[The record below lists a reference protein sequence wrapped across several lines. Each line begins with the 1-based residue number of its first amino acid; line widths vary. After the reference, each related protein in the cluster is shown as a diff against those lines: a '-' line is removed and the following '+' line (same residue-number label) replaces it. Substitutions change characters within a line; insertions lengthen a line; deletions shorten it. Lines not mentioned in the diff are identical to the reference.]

1 MITPFTLFP
10 ALIPRVFE
18 KNHITLQKLQI
29 EKEGCKSGCTSPND
43 YFWPQE
49 NERRKLRLKIEN
61 KSNILKV
68 LAACV
73 ALY

>member
-10 ALIPRVFE
+10 ALIQRVFE

-29 EKEGCKSGCTSPND
+29 EEEGCKND